1 MTLLA
6 AVADSSAGPG
16 SEFPVI
22 NGYSDAMPQPRQI
35 FADYRVGADREHT
48 TMLSAQNAA
57 KADPRPGLWSRII
70 VDPGVYVEQWSPENT
85 HRQVIVAATPGS
97 VEFVMPEGGGFSTI
111 NTWGGTYYI
120 GGITFT
126 LPEGFAG
133 SGAYALHHHSGRLS
147 IFEQC
152 VFRSFSTERP
162 SPAGA
167 DTDYNTSSYW
177 LRYTFD
183 GPVDQPINFH
193 GAGSSAFPSRHVFV
207 DCVAPAGLGYSA
219 STGVADELWV
229 VGEDT
234 VIPYWRAE
242 GDEVRAFIRPDL
254 LAGSGVTVVPIPTDT
269 AVLPVAGTLLP
280 PQVGL
285 IV

>member
-6 AVADSSAGPG
+6 AAAESTTGPG
-16 SEFPVI
+16 SGFPVI
-22 NGYSDAMPQPRQI
+22 GGYSDAMPGPGQV
-35 FADYRVGADREHT
+35 FADYRVGADREHP

-57 KADPRPGLWSRII
+57 KEDARSGLWSRII

-85 HRQVIVAATPGS
+85 HKQVVVAATPGT

-111 NTWGGTYYI
+111 NTWGGQYYV

-152 VFRSFSTERP
+152 TFRSFSTQRP

-167 DTDYNTSSYW
+167 DTDSNTSSYW
-177 LRYTFD
+177 IRCVFD

-193 GAGSSAFPSRHVFV
+193 GAGSGAFPSRHVFV

-219 STGVADELWV
+219 SADVADELWI
-229 VGEDT
+229 VGDDT
-234 VIPYWRAE
+234 DIAHWRAE
-242 GDEVRAFIRPDL
+242 G
-254 LAGSGVTVVPIPTDT
+254 S
-269 AVLPVAGTLLP
+269 AVLAYVRPGIPAAPGVSVTPVPTETVALP
-280 PQVGL
+280 RHGAWAPTGSLVM
-285 IV
+285 